1 VKHKLLTPKTL
12 IGALTLSSVLGLGA
26 ILWVV
31 PKLQAQG
38 LPPDRETI
46 AQQRTIFVDP
56 DRGSD
61 RSNNGQS
68 EYQAFRTIT
77 YAISQANPGTVIQLA
92 PGRYAREETFP
103 LKLPDGVSL
112 RGDEGRQG
120 AGFEIVGGGF
130 HVNPFWAAQNIT
142 IRPGENSQILGVTV
156 TNPNTRGTGIWIET
170 DATVRNNTLKNN
182 NRDGIAIVNTANPTI
197 ANNRFLENT
206 GNGMFISNQA
216 RGEIRNNLFEKTG
229 YGLAIDQKAEPL
241 VEENKIANNRSGIV
255 ITRWA
260 RPRIIR
266 NRIEYNQDYSIIAVG
281 QSQPTLAQNTILEN
295 GSDEV
300 VMSVP
305 KTNPEPTVAAQAP
318 TTKFECLQSGN
329 DFMIGARQGKNT
341 LPRIMFPWT
350 RKIQQWAS
358 ASICK
363 TATQRLNN
371 IVVENGSSFN
381 GLRLMP
387 GLNGRNPVVCLVR
400 GFQGGCNSNNIIFQA
415 SPQDALGQLG
425 DIWRNPSNPLNLPLE
440 TIDLRDLDKPW
451 QMDPGLWF
459 MDK

>member
-1 VKHKLLTPKTL
+1 MKRKLLTSKQRM
-12 IGALTLSSVLGLGA
+12 IALTLSSVLGLGA

-31 PKLQAQG
+31 PKLKAQG

-61 RSNNGQS
+61 RSGAGQS

-77 YAISQANPGTVIQLA
+77 YAISQATPGTVIQLA
-92 PGRYAREETFP
+92 PGRYGREETFP
-103 LKLPDGVSL
+103 IKLPDRVSL
-112 RGDEGRQG
+112 RGDESRQG
-120 AGFEIVGGGF
+120 AGIEIVGGGL

-197 ANNRFLENT
+197 ENNRFLDNA

-216 RGEIRNNLFEKTG
+216 RGQIRNNLFENTG
-229 YGLAIDQKAEPL
+229 YGLAIDQKADTL
-241 VEENKIANNRSGIV
+241 VEGNKIANNRSGIV

-260 RPRIIR
+260 SPQIIR
-266 NRIEYNQDYSIIAVG
+266 NRIEYNKDYSIVAIG
-281 QSQPTLAQNTILEN
+281 QSRPTLEQNTIFGN

-305 KTNPEPTVAAQAP
+305 TNPEPTVAANAP
-318 TTKFECLQSGN
+318 TTQFECLQSGN
-329 DFMIGARQGKNT
+329 DFVIGLRQGENS

-350 RKIQQWAS
+350 QKIQQWAS
-358 ASICK
+358 ASTCQ
-363 TATQRLNN
+363 TATQSLNN
-371 IVVENGSSFN
+371 IVVENGRNFN
-381 GLRLMP
+381 GLNLRP
-387 GLNGRNPVVCLVR
+387 GLNGTKPVVCLVSQSQR
-400 GFQGGCNSNNIIFQA
+400 SCNSNNIIFNA
-415 SPQDALGQLG
+415 SPQGVIGQIT
-425 DIWRNPSNPLNLPLE
+425 DIFGGGTNGLEQQLE
-440 TIDLRDLDKPW
+440 TFNLRDLDKPW
-451 QMDPGLWF
+451 QMEPGLWF